1 MDVVVSSR
9 GGACCRSSMP
19 SAWWPLRSAAQA
31 WSTARR
37 LPRRSVP
44 ARDGRYRDGSSRSG
58 ALLQRR
64 AAIMQRHAVI
74 AGAGRCRPPGRYA
87 CTAQRLP
94 RRSVPARDGHYRDS
108 SSRSGALLQRRAVM
122 CRGMPSS
129 WVLEVAGLQARTHER
144 ANACHVE
151 ACPRATGVIG
161 TAPRAQARSYNGVP
175 LWCGGDAAGREVAG
189 LFTRRLTR
197 PSACRVGACLRA
209 TGVTGTSPRAQARS
223 YNGAPPI
230 SPRLPPLR
238 IPNPDSPIP
247 ASRHLAARLRTCISD
262 QGLEQGAV
270 GVTGDRNGTE
280 RDRFGA

>member
-1 MDVVVSSR
+1 MPSSWVLEVAGLQAR
-9 GGACCRSSMP
+9 THERASDCHVGAC
-19 SAWWPLRSAAQA
+19 LR
-31 WSTARR
+31 
-37 LPRRSVP
+37 
-44 ARDGRYRDGSSRSG
+44 
-58 ALLQRR
+58 
-64 AAIMQRHAVI
+64 AI
-74 AGAGRCRPPGRYA
+74 
-87 CTAQRLP
+87 
-94 RRSVPARDGHYRDS
+94 GHYRDS

-144 ANACHVE
+144 PSACRVG
-151 ACPRATGVIG
+151 ACLRATGVTG

-197 PSACRVGACLRA
+197 PSDCHVGACLRA
-209 TGVTGTSPRAQARS
+209 TGVTGTAPRARARS
-223 YNGAPPI
+223 YNGVQTI
-230 SPRLPPLR
+230 RLRPLR
-238 IPNPDSPIP
+238 VRLPNPDSPIP
-247 ASRHLAARLRTCISD
+247 ASRRLAARLCTRVGD